1 MLELMH
7 TMVNPCHESVSA
19 WAFRR
24 QVSVMCAVQR
34 TSCSMWL
41 ESVVWSVRICGQE
54 GWQVISLFTV
64 VVYMQKGSQREGLC
78 PVLL

>member
-1 MLELMH
+1 M
-7 TMVNPCHESVSA
+7 
-19 WAFRR
+19 
-24 QVSVMCAVQR
+24 MCAVQR

-54 GWQVISLFTV
+54 GWQVMSLFTA